1 MLTSGAC
8 SEGGA
13 GGVGVGA
20 RARDGGRR
28 RGCAAGGGG
37 GEVEGGGGEVE
48 SGRATAAMEQL
59 GERGKWR
66 GRT

>member
-1 MLTSGAC
+1 MRRA
-8 SEGGA
+8 A
-13 GGVGVGA
+13 A
-20 RARDGGRR
+20 RLRAV
-28 RGCAAGGGG
+28 AGGGG
-37 GEVEGGGGEVE
+37 KVE